1 MTQTAVVS
9 ARIAPDL
16 KQSAERVF
24 SELGLTV
31 TQAITLFYEQ
41 VETRQ
46 TLPFSAKVPN
56 AITQKALADAR
67 ARRDLEKFDAAA
79 QLFEDLGI

>member
-1 MTQTAVVS
+1 MTKTAVVS

-16 KQSAERVF
+16 KRSAERVF

-46 TLPFSAKVPN
+46 SLPFGARVPN
-56 AITQKALADAR
+56 DTTQRALEDAR
-67 ARRDLEKFDAAA
+67 TRCDLETFDSVT
-79 QLFEDLGI
+79 QLFEDLEI